1 MLSDKVSVSAHTN
14 IFVCSYKRDAHMV
27 TFPLKFLPGST
38 VTGVRQTWYIRQWD
52 FMENFQIKGSFP
64 PLDR

>member
-1 MLSDKVSVSAHTN
+1 MNKVSDSAQTN
-14 IFVCSYKRDAHMV
+14 VIVCSSHRDDHIV
-27 TFPLKFLPGST
+27 TCPLKFLPGST